1 MQNIQFSLS
10 LADYSENTHD
20 WENKKIKNDAKVQN
34 MQLRFV
40 RQTILRV
47 HMIVQIKKDIEKKKG
62 KNREGQ
68 YSSKQLIQIAF
79 TTMSS
84 KLSPYEHSQT

>member
-1 MQNIQFSLS
+1 MRMHMIGKI
-10 LADYSENTHD
+10 
-20 WENKKIKNDAKVQN
+20 KKKNDAKVQN

-84 KLSPYEHSQT
+84 KLSLYEHSQT

>member
-1 MQNIQFSLS
+1 
-10 LADYSENTHD
+10 
-20 WENKKIKNDAKVQN
+20 
-34 MQLRFV
+34 
-40 RQTILRV
+40 
-47 HMIVQIKKDIEKKKG
+47 MIVQIKKDIEKKKG